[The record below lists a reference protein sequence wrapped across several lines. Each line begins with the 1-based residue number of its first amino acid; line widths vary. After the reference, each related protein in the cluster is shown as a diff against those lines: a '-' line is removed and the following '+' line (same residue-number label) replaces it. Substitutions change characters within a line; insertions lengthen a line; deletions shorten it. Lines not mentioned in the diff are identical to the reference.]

1 MRECRSIDP
10 NYTREDYGTDIF
22 VLGFRKNEDWKSEII
37 NSLLEDFLIAIF
49 NNELVVVI
57 DGMEI
62 SAKNLSGII
71 ENFKDMAPI
80 AYNYYQVL
88 TDERTVKIEHEF
100 TGLGTIELHILV
112 NQGLHRKVMMCR
124 KNGMENI

>member
-1 MRECRSIDP
+1 
-10 NYTREDYGTDIF
+10 
-22 VLGFRKNEDWKSEII
+22 
-37 NSLLEDFLIAIF
+37 
-49 NNELVVVI
+49 
-57 DGMEI
+57 MEI

-100 TGLGTIELHILV
+100 TGLGTIELHIQFL
-112 NQGLHRKVMMCR
+112 LLLLCR
-124 KNGMENI
+124 ALSSLLRP